1 MYAMNLHRLTR
12 PLRNK
17 FDRHTP
23 LITVSI
29 SKENLLHNL
38 QVYKKKYPNLSFA
51 PVLKSNAYG
60 HGLVPIAQIL
70 DTEDIAFFMVD
81 SYFEARTLRHSGIR
95 SRILVMGYVD
105 PEEIARNSLRTTDY
119 TIVDREQLL
128 ELARIAQKPI
138 RLQLKID
145 TGMHRQGILPEDI
158 EMVLTAIQSNS
169 NLKLVGV
176 GSHFADADNPDSD
189 ENNIVQLARWK
200 KALAQVEEAFPLPL
214 FKHIAATKGVRFG
227 SESGTNVARLGIG
240 LYGFDTSIEGGKGL
254 RPVLELRTRISS
266 LREVP
271 AGDFV
276 GYNATH
282 KAKTPIIVATIP
294 LGYFEGIDRA
304 LSGRGSM
311 KVRNVSCPIIG
322 RVSMNMSSIDV
333 TAVPA
338 AKRGDVVVAISR
350 DPSDSNSLEHIA
362 LLAGGAET
370 LYTLLV
376 HIPQHLKRVV
386 E

>member
-1 MYAMNLHRLTR
+1 
-12 PLRNK
+12 
-17 FDRHTP
+17 
-23 LITVSI
+23 
-29 SKENLLHNL
+29 
-38 QVYKKKYPNLSFA
+38 
-51 PVLKSNAYG
+51 
-60 HGLVPIAQIL
+60 
-70 DTEDIAFFMVD
+70 
-81 SYFEARTLRHSGIR
+81 
-95 SRILVMGYVD
+95 VMGYVD

-138 RLQLKID
+138 RLHLKID

-227 SESGTNVARLGIG
+227 SESETNVARLGIG

-266 LREVP
+266 LRKVP
-271 AGDFV
+271 VGDFV

-282 KAKTPIIVATIP
+282 KAQAPITIATVP
-294 LGYFEGIDRA
+294 LGYFEGINRT
-304 LSGRGSM
+304 LSNAGCM
-311 KVRNVSCPIIG
+311 KVRNAACPIIG